1 MGQHILM
8 AFYMAKNMVKTYG
21 LNVRAIIQYD
31 Y

>member
-1 MGQHILM
+1 MVQYIWM

-21 LNVRAIIQYD
+21 LNVKAIIQYD